1 MKHAGFVAALLLT
14 GVAVTATSALA
25 MGPGGGMRHNF
36 SEIDA
41 DGDGKITPEEMQ
53 GHRAAM
59 FTGADSDGDGKLSQ
73 AELEAQAMAHAKAR
87 VAWMLERHD
96 ANKDGAL
103 SQDEM
108 PKHQK
113 EGKSM
118 RMFEHMDADGDGAI
132 SEQEFS
138 EMQAR
143 GHDRHGGHGMKH
155 GCDGK
160 RKN

>member
-1 MKHAGFVAALLLT
+1 MKHAGFIAALLLG
-14 GVAVTATSALA
+14 GVALGASSALA
-25 MGPGGGMRHNF
+25 MGPGGGMRHDF

-41 DGDGKITPEEMQ
+41 NGDGKITLEEMQ

-59 FTGADSDGDGKLSQ
+59 FSGADTDGDGKLSQ
-73 AELEAQAMAHAKAR
+73 AEMEAQAMARAKER

-103 SQDEM
+103 SQDEI
-108 PKHQK
+108 PKPGAGRK
-113 EGKSM
+113 AG
-118 RMFEHMDADGDGAI
+118 RMFDKMDSDGDGAI

-143 GHDRHGGHGMKH
+143 GHGRHGMKAW
-155 GCDGK
+155 CDGN